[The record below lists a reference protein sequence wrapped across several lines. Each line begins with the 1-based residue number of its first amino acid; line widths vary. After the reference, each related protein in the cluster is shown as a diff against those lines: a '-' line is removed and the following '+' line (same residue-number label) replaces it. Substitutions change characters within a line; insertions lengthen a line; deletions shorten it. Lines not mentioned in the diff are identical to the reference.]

1 MMAKI
6 KASPTQFA
14 GSFCITTNTKKKPH
28 RGCGGAAS
36 EQRGAWG
43 FARTWLYKSA
53 GRKAFR
59 KKSGKSRPPVTKK
72 RPRQSGGAISEQA
85 PGGVGLARSVST
97 SRQVENRSKKIGP
110 ATPSSRT
117 KRSTCDPL
125 HQGRAR
131 VRRGALHSYR
141 LDLNQLHF
149 RDEVMGMRLRRLPED
164 HRKTDDEIAQLADAN
179 LRAA

>member
-43 FARTWLYKSA
+43 IARTWFYKSA

-59 KKSGKSRPPVTKK
+59 KKAARVGHRSQRKDPANRAGPFPSKRRGDGACSFRIDKS
-72 RPRQSGGAISEQA
+72 
-85 PGGVGLARSVST
+85 PGRKPF
-97 SRQVENRSKKIGP
+97 QENW
-110 ATPSSRT
+110 
-117 KRSTCDPL
+117 TCDPFVPNK
-125 HQGRAR
+125 AR
-131 VRRGALHSYR
+131 HL
-141 LDLNQLHF
+141 
-149 RDEVMGMRLRRLPED
+149 
-164 HRKTDDEIAQLADAN
+164 
-179 LRAA
+179 